1 MRALFE
7 KDTPTAQCQPWC
19 QPVDDHIR
27 WCKCSGCEFAQSGMK
42 IGDTCSIDPDL
53 KCKPVD
59 DNDLPF
65 ESCSTWCSE
74 RYLDSHCSMC
84 ACKRCGFCKAEI
96 AGRKAC
102 KSYTPRGDVDYERCD
117 GFCKEVYKEAHC
129 SLCRCRGCGYCAGEE
144 MCDPRVSDECGCE
157 PYNDG
162 DSHVMKCADFCSKPS
177 HCQIS
182 NSHTSTLGG
191 QDRAPMPMFS
201 GLASSGCALLST
213 SLQAP
218 TCLAILAT
226 PCCVG

>member
-1 MRALFE
+1 MRASVPLTSTIHDIRALFE

-42 IGDTCSIDPDL
+42 IGDKCAIDPDL

-144 MCDPRVSDECGCE
+144 MCESSQADYGELGC
-157 PYNDG
+157 PVCYDILCVP
-162 DSHVMKCADFCSKPS
+162 H
-177 HCQIS
+177 
-182 NSHTSTLGG
+182 
-191 QDRAPMPMFS
+191 
-201 GLASSGCALLST
+201 
-213 SLQAP
+213 SLVEA
-218 TCLAILAT
+218 
-226 PCCVG
+226 VR

>member
-84 ACKRCGFCKAEI
+84 ACKRCGFPA
-96 AGRKAC
+96 ARR
-102 KSYTPRGDVDYERCD
+102 PRRQGSRRRT
-117 GFCKEVYKEAHC
+117 
-129 SLCRCRGCGYCAGEE
+129 SLLCRRKGCDEAAAPKVGRRELEE
-144 MCDPRVSDECGCE
+144 G
-157 PYNDG
+157 DG
-162 DSHVMKCADFCSKPS
+162 DHDPDP
-177 HCQIS
+177 
-182 NSHTSTLGG
+182 GG
-191 QDRAPMPMFS
+191 EPGAE
-201 GLASSGCALLST
+201 ASARRLRCVASRRSALDL
-213 SLQAP
+213 
-218 TCLAILAT
+218 
-226 PCCVG
+226 

>member
-1 MRALFE
+1 MLSSTPPTTRDIRALFE

-144 MCDPRVSDECGCE
+144 MCDPRVSDEC
-157 PYNDG
+157 P
-162 DSHVMKCADFCSKPS
+162 HAAAP
-177 HCQIS
+177 
-182 NSHTSTLGG
+182 
-191 QDRAPMPMFS
+191 RAPRRPAVP
-201 GLASSGCALLST
+201 GYP
-213 SLQAP
+213 AP
-218 TCLAILAT
+218 RVCMT
-226 PCCVG
+226 